1 MHLFNNLWKAAQG
14 AASTLVPESN
24 IPCKTETTGGPM
36 GRTWQAKEAS
46 DTQEKDI
53 VTSNMFQPVAN
64 AKTESISI
72 VSKRPNG
79 PPCQSITISFFQQKH
94 DQYCTMYIYVY
105 IYSLFLKIEHCNSI
119 TLFLNY
125 IYICNYQY
133 FLHTKS
139 KVLAPQVLFSLNCR
153 SSSSLVSSPAAS
165 MLISNQSLV
174 FSSRAEKLLGWLIE
188 VLWETTY
195 S

>member
-1 MHLFNNLWKAAQG
+1 MYLFNNLWKAAQG

-119 TLFLNY
+119 TLFLTY
-125 IYICNYQY
+125 IYIYVIINISYIQNPRSLHPKSF
-133 FLHTKS
+133 FLWTAGHRPRWFLPLRLRCWFRTS
-139 KVLAPQVLFSLNCR
+139 RSYSLRELKN
-153 SSSSLVSSPAAS
+153 SLVG
-165 MLISNQSLV
+165 L
-174 FSSRAEKLLGWLIE
+174 
-188 VLWETTY
+188 
-195 S
+195 